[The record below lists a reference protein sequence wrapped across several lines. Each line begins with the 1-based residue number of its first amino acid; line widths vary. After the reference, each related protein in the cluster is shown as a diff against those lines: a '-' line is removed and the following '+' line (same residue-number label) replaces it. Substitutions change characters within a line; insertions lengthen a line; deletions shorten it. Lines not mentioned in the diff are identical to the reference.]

1 MNEQKSDI
9 VILAILSFFGGIM
22 LTIVMGNAFNREE
35 LRRQEEN
42 EFRNQ
47 GHTFIWNDDWESIPA
62 DGYVKIDMVEGNTI
76 YLAPSE

>member
-1 MNEQKSDI
+1 MKQQQNDI
-9 VILAILSFFGGIM
+9 IALTVLSFFSGVM

-42 EFRNQ
+42 EFKNQ

-76 YLAPSE
+76 YLAPNE

>member
-1 MNEQKSDI
+1 MKQIQNDI
-9 VILAILSFFGGIM
+9 ITLTVLSFFSGVM

-42 EFRNQ
+42 EFKNQ

-62 DGYVKIDMVEGNTI
+62 DGYVKIDMVEGDTI
-76 YLAPSE
+76 YLAPNE